1 MGSNEEKMRKIREID
16 ELIKT
21 RMSKIKHKIV
31 VLSGKGGVGK
41 SVVTANLALALAWHG
56 RPSLIGVLDADITGP
71 SIPKILNARKQL
83 LSAGPPGIFPALGP
97 LGIKI
102 ISMDYLL
109 PNDETPVIWRG
120 PMKASAIK
128 QFLAE
133 IVWGDLEYLLVDLPP
148 GTGDEALTIAQS
160 IPSIDGVVIVTIP
173 SEVSQ
178 LVVRKAVSFCR
189 MLNLPVIGIIENM
202 SGFICPKCGAEINVL
217 RYGGG
222 ERIAKDMSIEFL
234 GRIPLDQRI
243 CEASD
248 KGVPFIVEYY
258 ETPAAKAFMSIVEKI
273 ENIFSKNQNKT

>member
-1 MGSNEEKMRKIREID
+1 MSVNDGRMRRIREID

-41 SVVTANLALALAWHG
+41 SVITANLALALAWHG

-83 LSAGPPGIFPALGP
+83 LSAGPPGIFPAIGP

-148 GTGDEALTIAQS
+148 GTGDEALTITQS
-160 IPSIDGVVIVTIP
+160 IPSIDGAIIVTIP
-173 SEVSQ
+173 SEISQ

-189 MLNLPVIGIIENM
+189 ILNLPVIGIIENM
-202 SGFICPKCGAEINVL
+202 SGFICPRCGAEINIL
-217 RYGGG
+217 MYGGG
-222 ERIAKDMSIEFL
+222 ERIAKDMNIEFL

-258 ETPAAKAFMSIVEKI
+258 ETPVAKVFMNIVERI
-273 ENIFSKNQNKT
+273 ENILSKNQNKT